1 MSKPLII
8 VESPT
13 KANTIR
19 KYLKGQ
25 YEVLASVGH
34 IKDLPKSELGVD
46 VAKNFEPRYVTIR
59 GKNKILAEIRK
70 QAAESSEVF
79 LAPDPDREGEAIAWH
94 LYDEIRGKNTKVYR
108 VLFNEITKNKIIES
122 LGRPEQ
128 LNLSKYHSQVA
139 RRVLDRLVG
148 YNLSPLLWDKVRRG
162 LSAGRVQSV
171 SLRLICDREREIR
184 AFVKEEYWKMTLQVA
199 GPNGRTFSMKLV
211 KIDGKDVNLPDQRS
225 ADEVRKRLE
234 GREVL
239 IDEVQRRER
248 RRNPGPPFITSSMQM
263 ESSSRLRYPARKTMM
278 LAQRLY
284 EGVELGGEAVSGLI
298 TYMRTDSVRTS
309 EEALTEVRAYIAA
322 TYGQD
327 TVPEKPNHYTTK
339 KSAQDAHEAIRPTS
353 MGFVPDHVR
362 GHLSA
367 EQFRLYE
374 LIWRRFVASQMKPA
388 VYDQTVVETTIAG
401 CTFRATGS
409 VLRLPGFLEVYQPQQ
424 REDKGEDESELPA
437 GLEKQQKLDV
447 LAIEPSRHF
456 TQPPPRFS
464 ESSLVKELEENG
476 IGRPST
482 YATILSTITDKEYV
496 HKQEGRFVPTE
507 LGMIIN
513 DLLVDSFPTIMNIE
527 FTASLEEQLDH
538 IEQGREVWQTVIGTF
553 YEGFRRDLEVAREE
567 MRNVKRE
574 ETPTEITCSLCG
586 GPMVI
591 KWGRNGS
598 FLACSRYPDCKGTRE
613 FVRDESGALKV
624 LEEERTGER
633 CAKCGKDM
641 VYRHGRFGRFLACAA
656 YPDCKYTR
664 SPNIG
669 VGCPEEGCTGML
681 AEKRSKRGKVF
692 YGCDRYPA
700 CRYISWDRPVKKPCP
715 TCGAPF
721 LVEKKQRFGE
731 HSLTCPREGCGYREV
746 LGDDVQS

>member
-298 TYMRTDSVRTS
+298 TYMPTHPGRTS

-322 TYGQD
+322 TYG
-327 TVPEKPNHYTTK
+327 
-339 KSAQDAHEAIRPTS
+339 
-353 MGFVPDHVR
+353 
-362 GHLSA
+362 
-367 EQFRLYE
+367 
-374 LIWRRFVASQMKPA
+374 
-388 VYDQTVVETTIAG
+388 
-401 CTFRATGS
+401 
-409 VLRLPGFLEVYQPQQ
+409 
-424 REDKGEDESELPA
+424 
-437 GLEKQQKLDV
+437 
-447 LAIEPSRHF
+447 
-456 TQPPPRFS
+456 
-464 ESSLVKELEENG
+464 
-476 IGRPST
+476 
-482 YATILSTITDKEYV
+482 
-496 HKQEGRFVPTE
+496 
-507 LGMIIN
+507 
-513 DLLVDSFPTIMNIE
+513 
-527 FTASLEEQLDH
+527 
-538 IEQGREVWQTVIGTF
+538 
-553 YEGFRRDLEVAREE
+553 
-567 MRNVKRE
+567 
-574 ETPTEITCSLCG
+574 
-586 GPMVI
+586 
-591 KWGRNGS
+591 
-598 FLACSRYPDCKGTRE
+598 
-613 FVRDESGALKV
+613 
-624 LEEERTGER
+624 
-633 CAKCGKDM
+633 
-641 VYRHGRFGRFLACAA
+641 
-656 YPDCKYTR
+656 
-664 SPNIG
+664 
-669 VGCPEEGCTGML
+669 
-681 AEKRSKRGKVF
+681 
-692 YGCDRYPA
+692 
-700 CRYISWDRPVKKPCP
+700 
-715 TCGAPF
+715 
-721 LVEKKQRFGE
+721 
-731 HSLTCPREGCGYREV
+731 
-746 LGDDVQS
+746 